1 MVNPTR
7 LRFWYWFNGITMLTS
22 KIESK
27 FYYFINLYMHT
38 RIYKKINCRY
48 YDSIIIT
55 SILDITMLSVTPF
68 KIFRNLIYICSI
80 SKEKKCRCY
89 NSNNLLMMFA
99 EISADST
106 NRGRSLRIYKQHIT
120 NRFGGSYVVPFVF
133 RPIQYGLLV
142 QLLPS
147 PKAIWLG
154 WSHAK
159 RSVSRKIIKG

>member
-80 SKEKKCRCY
+80 SKEKNVGAIIPIIFWWCLQKYRRTRQIEAAR
-89 NSNNLLMMFA
+89 SG
-99 EISADST
+99 ST
-106 NRGRSLRIYKQHIT
+106 NSTSRIDSVA
-120 NRFGGSYVVPFVF
+120 RMLFPLSFGLFNMAYWYSYFQAQKPFDW
-133 RPIQYGLLV
+133 GDHML
-142 QLLPS
+142 
-147 PKAIWLG
+147 
-154 WSHAK
+154 
-159 RSVSRKIIKG
+159 KGQFH